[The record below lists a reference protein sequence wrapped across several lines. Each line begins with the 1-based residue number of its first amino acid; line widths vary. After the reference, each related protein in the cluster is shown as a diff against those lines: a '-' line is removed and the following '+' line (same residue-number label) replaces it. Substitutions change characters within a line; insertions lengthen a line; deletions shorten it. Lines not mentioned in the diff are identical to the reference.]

1 MLKNLLTSKVRI
13 DLIRTFIE
21 NTESEFYIRELTR
34 NLDQQINA
42 IRRELENLKSI
53 NFLTCK
59 EKNRKKYYSLNKKFL
74 LLNEIKGFVCKTNPD
89 VIKLYTHLNK
99 VKEIQKLTLTG
110 SFIQRQDPIDILVVS
125 ELDSNNII
133 NAIDNLIQVPAKI
146 AVLTPEDYKYRKSVN
161 DKFLS
166 QIEEIPDKLEIISK
180 IDL

>member
-21 NTESEFYIRELTR
+21 NPEQEFYIRELTR

-53 NFLTCK
+53 NFLSCR
-59 EKNRKKYYSLNKKFL
+59 EKNRKKYYGLNKNFL
-74 LLNEIKGFVCKTNPD
+74 LLSELKGFICKTHPD
-89 VIKLYTHLNK
+89 VIKLYSQLGK
-99 VKEIQKLTLTG
+99 VKEIEKLVLVG
-110 SFIQRQDPIDILVVS
+110 NFIQREDPVDMLVVS
-125 ELDSNNII
+125 DLDSQNVI
-133 NAIDNLIQVPAKI
+133 NAIDSLIQTPAKI
-146 AVLTPEDYKYRKSVN
+146 AVLTFEDYRYRKSVN